1 MQRNNPKEFVVS
13 IDDAALEIE
22 RGINAAIAIYTAM
35 MEGPFNPD
43 EFMDGMYFVLTR
55 LEKCTRTSAGLSKT
69 SKAKVRCAKQE
80 AKTMSLAMMCRRYN
94 VHGCY
99 RDSHGWHCPL

>member
-55 LEKCTRTSAGLSKT
+55 LEKCNKDLRRLVKDKQSQSSVCKAGGEDHEPGHDVQKI
-69 SKAKVRCAKQE
+69 
-80 AKTMSLAMMCRRYN
+80 
-94 VHGCY
+94 
-99 RDSHGWHCPL
+99 

>member
-43 EFMDGMYFVLTR
+43 EFMDGMYFVLAR
-55 LEKCTRTSAGLSKT
+55 LKKCNKDLRQLVKDKKSQS
-69 SKAKVRCAKQE
+69 SVCKAECE
-80 AKTMSLAMMCRRYN
+80 AMSPAVMCRRYN
-94 VHGCY
+94 VHECY